1 MDSRGN
7 RATMSKRVSSIKVIS
22 HRGYSSERPENTISS
37 FDWSIESGFPYIE
50 LDIHLTADQIPIVM
64 HDEHVDRTTD
74 GSGAIKEFTLAQIK
88 ELDAGSWFG
97 PKFIGETVP
106 TLEEVLVRYSGKAHI
121 FVELKSLEEILVKSL
136 RELVTDHGWMPRPVP
151 ASDTGDLQVPG
162 ISIISFVPEQ
172 VLLSKN
178 ILPELGHGLLLLE
191 PSLGTIEFCVK
202 NAIEGFFPF
211 IGALNED
218 IVRKAHKS
226 GLYVGAWGMSSPSQV
241 EIAIG
246 LGIDGVTVDW
256 PKQAQDFLENS
267 V

>member
-1 MDSRGN
+1 M
-7 RATMSKRVSSIKVIS
+7 AKRFSSIKVIA

-106 TLEEVLVRYSGKAHI
+106 PLEEVLVRYSGKAHI
-121 FVELKSLEEILVKSL
+121 FVELKSLEEILINSL
-136 RELVTDHGWMPRPVP
+136 RELVTNLGWMPVP
-151 ASDTGDLQVPG
+151 LSTSDKGDLQVPG
-162 ISIISFVPEQ
+162 ISVISFAPEQ
-172 VLLSKN
+172 VLLSKK
-178 ILPELGHGLLLLE
+178 ILPELGHGLLLME
-191 PSLGTIEFCVK
+191 PSLGMIKFCVQ
-202 NAIEGFFPF
+202 NGIEGFFPF
-211 IGALNED
+211 IGALSKD
-218 IVRKAHKS
+218 IVQKAHKS

-241 EIAIG
+241 EIARE

-256 PKQAQDFLENS
+256 PKQAQDFLEDS